1 MAKVLIKLDGWTD
14 YLESRIG
21 VDVYVYAA
29 NGETIITLMPKICEL
44 EKIDHTEKQAFTNTD
59 RVLTLLQK
67 RLLRGIDI
75 FTIRGEDCSGLA
87 VKYLLEMGIISS
99 DMTANGLYEYTK
111 KHGKEIALKDVR
123 AGDYLF
129 EGTSTRKTHVGYAVS
144 SIYAVES
151 KNHDEGVVKTVI
163 SERNWKYATRPDWY
177 VVEPKKPILKRELKL
192 TDPYMRGED
201 VRETQLLLQ
210 AHGYNPGTI
219 DGIFGK
225 NTEIASKN
233 FKHDNGLNDKTGT
246 IGKKTAEKLGF
257 DWSEVGNEANENS

>member
-1 MAKVLIKLDGWTD
+1 MTKVLIKLDGWIG

-99 DMTANGLYEYTK
+99 DKTANGLYEYTK
-111 KHGKEIALKDVR
+111 KHGKEISLNDVR

-129 EGTSTRKTHVGYAVS
+129 EGTPTRKTHVGYAVS

-177 VVEPKKPILKRELKL
+177 EDPIPP
-192 TDPYMRGED
+192 TP
-201 VRETQLLLQ
+201 TQ
-210 AHGYNPGTI
+210 P
-219 DGIFGK
+219 
-225 NTEIASKN
+225 
-233 FKHDNGLNDKTGT
+233 
-246 IGKKTAEKLGF
+246 
-257 DWSEVGNEANENS
+257 V